1 MAFVF
6 LHYDTLLDTGLVI
19 PVEVVCGET
28 KAEGSREAASF
39 PSVSLKL
46 SYAPL
51 AGTHDNRRVGGLVRE
66 NAEGTEKVSLL
77 KLGGIGLL
85 KLGGLIL
92 LSLGGII
99 LLNISLVGLGS
110 LLDSG

>member
-39 PSVSLKL
+39 PSVSLRS
-46 SYAPL
+46 SYSPL
-51 AGTHDNRRVGGLVRE
+51 AGTHKNRGVGGLVRK
-66 NAEGTEKVSLL
+66 NVEGTAKVIFLSLSGL
-77 KLGGIGLL
+77 GLL
-85 KLGGLIL
+85 NLGGLIL
-92 LSLGGII
+92 LGLDGLILINII
-99 LLNISLVGLGS
+99 LVGLGH
-110 LLDSG
+110 LLGSC